1 MVFFQAEDGIRDSSV
16 TGVQTCALPIFP
28 DVLQEKITVW
38 RKARFGVFFQAL
50 VEPRINRPI
59 GSIEGRSANTV
70 AVLLQK
76 GTHAI
81 ALLGR
86 VALFKVRIAETA
98 GEMMVIVNQRFGL
111 PCVSLELCQ
120 CGCIAIWKW
129 VTATAD
135 HVPGTVTCS

>member
-1 MVFFQAEDGIRDSSV
+1 M
-16 TGVQTCALPIFP
+16 
-28 DVLQEKITVW
+28 TVR

-59 GSIEGRSANTV
+59 GSSEGRSVNTV

-86 VALFKVRIAETA
+86 VALFKVRIAEQA
-98 GEMMVIVNQRFGL
+98 CEMMVIVNQRFAL
-111 PCVSLELCQ
+111 KCVSLELCQ
-120 CGCIAIWKW
+120 CGCIEIWMVVRVIAYKF
-129 VTATAD
+129 
-135 HVPGTVTCS
+135 PGTVQSSYQRSSGFAVYP